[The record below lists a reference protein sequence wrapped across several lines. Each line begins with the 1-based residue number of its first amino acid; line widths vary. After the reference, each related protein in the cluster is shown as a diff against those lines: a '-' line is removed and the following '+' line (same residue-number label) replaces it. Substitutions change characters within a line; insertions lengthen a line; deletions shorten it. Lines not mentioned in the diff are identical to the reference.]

1 MTPKPVADLFRAG
14 RYATYGQEDNRRRE
28 MIPAEEFQSQ
38 GMGVG
43 NTAMR
48 VLGFQPSVIAE
59 LNEKRSA
66 QMRVIS
72 GVNEWRTKLV
82 QAWVLSR
89 LGKGN
94 DPEDIQGRIQDWNQ
108 QYPAQAINAQ
118 SLMAAMKSY
127 RVGQMQMKQYGVA
140 VPAKQAAMAKGYGA
154 AYNTKD

>member
-1 MTPKPVADLFRAG
+1 
-14 RYATYGQEDNRRRE
+14 